1 MNYAMKNILT
11 GLVVAAVLAACA
23 TTGSGPLTT
32 QQKIR
37 NCAGMVFGGALLG
50 NLIGKDSE
58 ATAAGAAVGGAA
70 CGVWLAFESAK
81 DQQRLEEARNLALQT
96 GQAQEDSWQGEDG
109 GQRQVRVELG
119 TETELAASG
128 IVCRPVM
135 TTVGARGGSASHSEE
150 WCRLP
155 DGTYQPRSAVVA

>member
-1 MNYAMKNILT
+1 MSNAKKNVVA
-11 GLVVAAVLAACA
+11 GLLVAAVVAGCA
-23 TTGSGPLTT
+23 TTGGPLTT

-37 NCAGMVFGGALLG
+37 NCAGMVVGGALLG

-58 ATAAGAAVGGAA
+58 ATAAGAALGGAA

-81 DQQRLEEARNLALQT
+81 DQQRLEDARNLALQT
-96 GQAQEDSWQGEDG
+96 GQTQEDQWQGDDG
-109 GQRQVRVELG
+109 QQRTVKVELG
-119 TETELAASG
+119 AESGLLASG
-128 IVCRPVM
+128 VVCRPVM

-155 DGTYQPRSAVVA
+155 DGTYQPRSAVTA

>member
-1 MNYAMKNILT
+1 MNNAKKNVVA
-11 GLVVAAVLAACA
+11 GLLVAAVVAGCA
-23 TTGSGPLTT
+23 TTGGPLTT

-37 NCAGMVFGGALLG
+37 NCAGMVVGGALLG

-58 ATAAGAAVGGAA
+58 ATAAGAALGGAA

-81 DQQRLEEARNLALQT
+81 DQQRLEDARNLALQT
-96 GQAQEDSWQGEDG
+96 GQTQEDQWQGDDG
-109 GQRQVRVELG
+109 QQRTVKVELG
-119 TETELAASG
+119 AESGLLASG
-128 IVCRPVM
+128 VVCRPVM

-155 DGTYQPRSAVVA
+155 DGTYQPRSAVTA

>member
-1 MNYAMKNILT
+1 MNNAKKNVVA
-11 GLVVAAVLAACA
+11 GLLVAAVVAGCA
-23 TTGSGPLTT
+23 TTGGPLTT

-37 NCAGMVFGGALLG
+37 NCAGMVVGGALLG

-58 ATAAGAAVGGAA
+58 ATAAGAALGGAA

-81 DQQRLEEARNLALQT
+81 DQQRLEDARNLALQT
-96 GQAQEDSWQGEDG
+96 GQTQEDQWQGDDG
-109 GQRQVRVELG
+109 QQRTVKVELG
-119 TETELAASG
+119 AESGLLASG
-128 IVCRPVM
+128 VVCRPVM

-155 DGTYQPRSAVVA
+155 DGTYQPRSALTA